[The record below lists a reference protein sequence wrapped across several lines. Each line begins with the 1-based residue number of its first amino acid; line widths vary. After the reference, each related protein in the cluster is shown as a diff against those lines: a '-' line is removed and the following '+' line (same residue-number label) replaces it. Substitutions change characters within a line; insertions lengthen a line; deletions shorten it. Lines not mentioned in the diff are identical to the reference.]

1 MVTGMTGAGRGTAAK
16 GLEKL
21 GYYVIDNLPAE
32 LLESAID
39 AIERS
44 GEVSRL
50 AIVVDARSGSFFAG
64 LNDALQRLRERG
76 TQPRVLY
83 LEASDDVLVRRQEAA
98 RRPHPLSREGRLID
112 GFVRERELLRRIR
125 GRADIVIDTSNL
137 NVHQLGQRMQAAFED
152 PESEGLRV
160 SVVSFGFKYGL
171 PIDADM
177 VADMRFLPNPYW
189 VDELR
194 PMSGLDEPVRDYVR
208 NQPRSTEFLDSYEA
222 LLALLTDGFVHEDK
236 SFLTVA
242 IGCTGGRHRSV
253 TMAEALGERLR
264 GTWRQDTGHS
274 PRLGPRVK
282 VVALGGGHGLAASLS
297 ALRRLDDLI
306 EVGDLTGIVTVADN
320 GGSSGRLRTEF
331 GILPPGDLRMA
342 LAALCSDDEWGR
354 TWARILQHRFGGDS
368 EGSGGELRGHSVGNL
383 LIAAAWD
390 ILDDHV
396 EGLDLV
402 GELLG
407 ARGRVLPMAAVPL
420 DIEADVH
427 LTAAPDRLTLV
438 RGQAQVASVDGQVVS
453 VRLDPADPPACPEA
467 VEAVLDADWVVI
479 GPGSWF
485 TSVMPTLLVPQLR
498 DALLATKAQRALVLN
513 LVEQAGETEGLSP
526 VDHLGGAQCT
536 RTRSAHRPGG
546 RRRVALRR
554 QWGAREGRAGAG
566 GAARGRRC
574 CVVSRIG
581 PARFRSAF
589 RSAPRVL
596 ALGRKVSPWH

>member
-1 MVTGMTGAGRGTAAK
+1 VSVLTRFVLVTGMTGAGRGTAAK

-44 GEVSRL
+44 GDVSRL

-160 SVVSFGFKYGL
+160 SIVSFGFKYGL

-208 NQPRSTEFLDSYEA
+208 SQPRSTEFLDSYEA

-242 IGCTGGRHRSV
+242 MGCTGGRHRSV

-264 GTWRQDTGHS
+264 
-274 PRLGPRVK
+274 
-282 VVALGGGHGLAASLS
+282 
-297 ALRRLDDLI
+297 
-306 EVGDLTGIVTVADN
+306 
-320 GGSSGRLRTEF
+320 
-331 GILPPGDLRMA
+331 
-342 LAALCSDDEWGR
+342 
-354 TWARILQHRFGGDS
+354 
-368 EGSGGELRGHSVGNL
+368 
-383 LIAAAWD
+383 
-390 ILDDHV
+390 
-396 EGLDLV
+396 
-402 GELLG
+402 
-407 ARGRVLPMAAVPL
+407 ARG
-420 DIEADVH
+420 
-427 LTAAPDRLTLV
+427 V
-438 RGQAQVASVDGQVVS
+438 RTQV
-453 VRLDPADPPACPEA
+453 
-467 VEAVLDADWVVI
+467 I
-479 GPGSWF
+479 H
-485 TSVMPTLLVPQLR
+485 R
-498 DALLATKAQRALVLN
+498 D
-513 LVEQAGETEGLSP
+513 
-526 VDHLGGAQCT
+526 
-536 RTRSAHRPGG
+536 
-546 RRRVALRR
+546 
-554 QWGAREGRAGAG
+554 
-566 GAARGRRC
+566 
-574 CVVSRIG
+574 
-581 PARFRSAF
+581 
-589 RSAPRVL
+589 
-596 ALGRKVSPWH
+596 LGRE

>member
-1 MVTGMTGAGRGTAAK
+1 VSVLTRFVLVTGMTGAGRGTAAK

-44 GEVSRL
+44 GDVSRL

-160 SVVSFGFKYGL
+160 SIVSFGFKYGL

-208 NQPRSTEFLDSYEA
+208 SQPRSTEFLDSYES

-242 IGCTGGRHRSV
+242 MGCTGGRHRSV

-264 GTWRQDTGHS
+264 
-274 PRLGPRVK
+274 
-282 VVALGGGHGLAASLS
+282 
-297 ALRRLDDLI
+297 
-306 EVGDLTGIVTVADN
+306 
-320 GGSSGRLRTEF
+320 
-331 GILPPGDLRMA
+331 
-342 LAALCSDDEWGR
+342 
-354 TWARILQHRFGGDS
+354 
-368 EGSGGELRGHSVGNL
+368 
-383 LIAAAWD
+383 
-390 ILDDHV
+390 
-396 EGLDLV
+396 
-402 GELLG
+402 
-407 ARGRVLPMAAVPL
+407 ARG
-420 DIEADVH
+420 
-427 LTAAPDRLTLV
+427 V
-438 RGQAQVASVDGQVVS
+438 RTQV
-453 VRLDPADPPACPEA
+453 
-467 VEAVLDADWVVI
+467 I
-479 GPGSWF
+479 H
-485 TSVMPTLLVPQLR
+485 R
-498 DALLATKAQRALVLN
+498 D
-513 LVEQAGETEGLSP
+513 
-526 VDHLGGAQCT
+526 
-536 RTRSAHRPGG
+536 
-546 RRRVALRR
+546 
-554 QWGAREGRAGAG
+554 
-566 GAARGRRC
+566 
-574 CVVSRIG
+574 
-581 PARFRSAF
+581 
-589 RSAPRVL
+589 
-596 ALGRKVSPWH
+596 LGRE

>member
-1 MVTGMTGAGRGTAAK
+1 VSVLTRFVLVTGMTGAGRGTAAK

-44 GEVSRL
+44 GDVSRL

-160 SVVSFGFKYGL
+160 SIVSFGFKYGL

-208 NQPRSTEFLDSYEA
+208 SQPRSTEFLDSYES

-264 GTWRQDTGHS
+264 
-274 PRLGPRVK
+274 
-282 VVALGGGHGLAASLS
+282 
-297 ALRRLDDLI
+297 
-306 EVGDLTGIVTVADN
+306 
-320 GGSSGRLRTEF
+320 
-331 GILPPGDLRMA
+331 
-342 LAALCSDDEWGR
+342 
-354 TWARILQHRFGGDS
+354 
-368 EGSGGELRGHSVGNL
+368 
-383 LIAAAWD
+383 
-390 ILDDHV
+390 
-396 EGLDLV
+396 
-402 GELLG
+402 
-407 ARGRVLPMAAVPL
+407 ARGVK
-420 DIEADVH
+420 
-427 LTAAPDRLTLV
+427 T
-438 RGQAQVASVDGQVVS
+438 QV
-453 VRLDPADPPACPEA
+453 
-467 VEAVLDADWVVI
+467 I
-479 GPGSWF
+479 H
-485 TSVMPTLLVPQLR
+485 R
-498 DALLATKAQRALVLN
+498 D
-513 LVEQAGETEGLSP
+513 
-526 VDHLGGAQCT
+526 
-536 RTRSAHRPGG
+536 
-546 RRRVALRR
+546 
-554 QWGAREGRAGAG
+554 
-566 GAARGRRC
+566 
-574 CVVSRIG
+574 
-581 PARFRSAF
+581 
-589 RSAPRVL
+589 
-596 ALGRKVSPWH
+596 LGRE